1 MIQKTNGIK
10 SPNDLKPSI
19 DGYRGGKMFYMEHK
33 GVGMLWGR
41 CVVSLKIIMVPVSKE
56 QLAAYSAGGL
66 AQDVFSNLK
75 PESREFIISGISPA
89 AKWSFWND
97 QKPTK

>member
-1 MIQKTNGIK
+1 
-10 SPNDLKPSI
+10 
-19 DGYRGGKMFYMEHK
+19 MFYMEHK
-33 GVGMLWGR
+33 GLGMLWGR

-66 AQDVFSNLK
+66 AQAVFSNLK